1 MGCCLLSLFV
11 TLGPRLALLFMWL
24 FTERISLAFTNNIVP
39 LLGLIFL
46 PLTTFTYVIFY
57 DPLDDGLSG
66 LAWVAVIVAFIVD
79 LTINGGTIYG
89 NRNRIMDR

>member
-24 FTERISLAFTNNIVP
+24 FTERISLAFNNNIVP

-46 PLTTFTYVIFY
+46 PLTTFAYVVLW
-57 DPLDDGLSG
+57 DPLEGLTS
-66 LAWVAVIVAFIVD
+66 LAWVAVIVALIID
-79 LTINGGTIYG
+79 LAINAGTIYG
-89 NRNRIMDR
+89 NRNRVLDR